1 MGIQKKERVL
11 LGLSGGIDSTYAARI
26 LSDGGYDV
34 AGAVLKMHEYTDIA
48 AAQASAAELGIPLFV
63 IDCSDAFQRTVVE
76 NFLDEYMAA
85 RTPNPCIIC
94 NREVKFRALV
104 DFADKNGFDKIATGH
119 YARVVKLGEGDG
131 TRYALARADDLAK
144 DQTYMLW
151 RLAQDELSRLVLPL
165 SSMKKSDIRLLAK
178 EAGLSA
184 AEKKDSQEICFIPD
198 GDYASF
204 TENRRG
210 RSKDGFFVDRDG
222 RTLGRHGGIIRYT
235 VGQRKGLGI
244 ALGARAFVTDI
255 NPENGNVTLELE
267 PKTSKAV
274 RISDMVFSG
283 MERPAVRTSVSV
295 VAKLRYHTKPAAAQ
309 AVIEPDGTAVL
320 HFSEPQKS
328 VAPGQS
334 AVLYDGDIMLAGGFI
349 DA

>member
-1 MGIQKKERVL
+1 M
-11 LGLSGGIDSTYAARI
+11 SGGLDSTYAARV
-26 LSDGGYDV
+26 LLDGGYDV
-34 AGAVLKMHEYTDIA
+34 AGAVLKMHEYTDVDA
-48 AAQASAAELGIPLFV
+48 ARASAAELGIPLYV
-63 IDCSDAFQRTVVE
+63 IDCGEMFKRTVVE

-94 NREVKFRALV
+94 NREVKFRALA
-104 DFADKNGFDKIATGH
+104 DFAAENGFDRIATGH
-119 YARVVKLGEGDG
+119 YARVLKLGSGNDV
-131 TRYALARADDLAK
+131 RYALARADDSSK

-151 RLAQDELSRLVLPL
+151 RLSQDELSRLMLPL
-165 SSMKKSDIRLLAK
+165 SDMKKSDIRVLARD
-178 EAGLSA
+178 AGLSA

-198 GDYASF
+198 GDYASYV
-204 TENRRG
+204 EERRG
-210 RSKDGFFVDRDG
+210 RSKDGFFVDSEG
-222 RTLGRHGGIIRYT
+222 NPLGRHDGILRYT

-255 NPENGNVTLELE
+255 NARSGNVTLSFA
-267 PKTSKAV
+267 PKSSNEV

-283 MERPAVRTSVSV
+283 MERPDAQVCVSV
-295 VAKLRYHTKPAAAQ
+295 RAKLRYHTPPAEAEA
-309 AVIEPDGTAVL
+309 IIDPDGTAVL
-320 HFSEPQKS
+320 RFSEPQKS